1 MTQWNEFVDG
11 FKALKNK
18 QELEAFAGRFGLRWH
33 GMRTPSHVIAA
44 GTVDGTDM
52 QIKLTEHDHG
62 GAAPELSDMAAIE
75 VDDKVVQEIMFSP
88 PGWQES

>member
-11 FKALKNK
+11 FKTLKNK
-18 QELEAFAGRFGLRWH
+18 DELEAFADRFGLQWN
-33 GMRTPSHVIAA
+33 GMGTPSRVIAA
-44 GTVDGTDM
+44 GTVDGTDT
-52 QIKLTEHDHG
+52 QIKLTEHDRG

-88 PGWQES
+88 PGWQEA